1 MIVAYSFMRP
11 IGIFCTNK
19 QAEYGSF
26 ISARGL
32 RFMDIRLVDAIC
44 IHYTLSVVII
54 EDKRPIAIYC
64 NWVSLCIHGYLKCE
78 IDFELY
84 SKQS

>member
-19 QAEYGSF
+19 QVEHGSF
-26 ISARGL
+26 ISSM
-32 RFMDIRLVDAIC
+32 RFM
-44 IHYTLSVVII
+44 IHGYKAGALSVVII
-54 EDKRPIAIYC
+54 EDKRPIAIHC
-64 NWVSLCIHGYLKCE
+64 NWVSLCIHGHLKCE
-78 IDFELY
+78 IDFESY